1 MNLQHLKYFDVLAK
15 EQHYTR
21 SSKLLNVTQP
31 SLSNAISTL
40 EEELGVPLFE
50 KKGRNVVLTKPGA
63 IFHEYVIKT
72 LNVLNEGIE
81 TVTKISRGSGC
92 ISFAFL
98 PVLGTTYVPKLVQ
111 EFQQT
116 HPDQEISFDFHT
128 STGVTKKII
137 DGIKNMNY
145 DIGICSYL
153 EDEPAIEFLPI
164 ASQELVVITPLDHP
178 LAQFDEIY
186 LEQTQPFPQ
195 IGFSKNSGLHNVID
209 QVFRK
214 HNCSYQTIYETTVDQ
229 VIAGLVSQNFGIA
242 VVPNMYILK
251 HLPLKTI
258 HLKNPYTER
267 TFYLVTN
274 KEAYLT
280 PAVTHFKEFVLAQSN
295 PTEIVY

>member
-153 EDEPAIEFLPI
+153 
-164 ASQELVVITPLDHP
+164 
-178 LAQFDEIY
+178 
-186 LEQTQPFPQ
+186 
-195 IGFSKNSGLHNVID
+195 
-209 QVFRK
+209 
-214 HNCSYQTIYETTVDQ
+214 
-229 VIAGLVSQNFGIA
+229 
-242 VVPNMYILK
+242 
-251 HLPLKTI
+251 
-258 HLKNPYTER
+258 
-267 TFYLVTN
+267 
-274 KEAYLT
+274 
-280 PAVTHFKEFVLAQSN
+280 
-295 PTEIVY
+295 